1 MVTEVLFCLALN
13 VYHEARSQPLIGQL
27 AVAQVVLNRVD
38 SSAYPDTVCGVVYQ
52 NKYPGRLNRCQF
64 SWYCDGKN
72 DTPRDADAW
81 LRANQ
86 IASLALSP
94 ALPDLVSGATHY
106 HALYVNPSWA
116 GSLES
121 VATIG
126 SHRFYR

>member
-1 MVTEVLFCLALN
+1 MITEALFCLALN
-13 VYHEARSQPLIGQL
+13 VYHEARSQPLIEQL

-38 SSAYPDTVCGVVYQ
+38 STSYPSDVCAVVYH
-52 NKYPGRLNRCQF
+52 NKYPRKLHRCQF
-64 SWYCDGKN
+64 SWYCDGKT

-81 LRANQ
+81 VRANQ
-86 IASLALSP
+86 IASLAMS
-94 ALPDLVSGATHY
+94 ADLPDLVGGATHY

-126 SHRFYR
+126 SHKFYR